1 MTGDY
6 IEELL
11 ELETKLFTHTFFWP
25 HFTVSI
31 LSAGVGLEGKNHF
44 LTPSEKIKTVFFS
57 LIFHVMTAIVLEP
70 DVTWYNGEGS
80 LYIFWQTFKTT

>member
-57 LIFHVMTAIVLEP
+57 LIFSCDDIHSIR
-70 DVTWYNGEGS
+70 TWCN
-80 LYIFWQTFKTT
+80 LI

>member
-11 ELETKLFTHTFFWP
+11 ELETKLFTHTFFWS

-31 LSAGVGLEGKNHF
+31 LSVGVGLEGKNQ
-44 LTPSEKIKTVFFS
+44 FFDTIRKDQNCI
-57 LIFHVMTAIVLEP
+57 LFFNFFM
-70 DVTWYNGEGS
+70 W
-80 LYIFWQTFKTT
+80 WQP